1 MKRSGRFFL
10 CASWLGLVVGA
21 LLAYFGFFSSM
32 VAVAQSPN
40 APKTT
45 VALDLIGYNYT
56 NHHIEDYEVNN
67 RNGGIV
73 RVSSPT
79 SGGSGSICCIKLS
92 PGESGAIFVQVRW
105 QVDGCSYIEKDPI
118 TGNTEVLHHYLYKE
132 AFVKV
137 APPAAGKPNHL
148 ETHFYP
154 DGSVQVQITE
164 EMSLPRVRLSED
176 RFEKPSFPNCI
187 NDQKP
192 E

>member
-1 MKRSGRFFL
+1 MKRGAGFFCVGGL
-10 CASWLGLVVGA
+10 ALALGVLLV
-21 LLAYFGFFSSM
+21 YFGLFSSM

-40 APKTT
+40 TLKTAMT
-45 VALDLIGYNYT
+45 LDMIAYNYT

-79 SGGSGSICCIKLS
+79 SGGSGSVCCINLS

-105 QVDGCSYIEKDPI
+105 QVDGCSYTEKDPI
-118 TGNTEVLHHYLYKE
+118 TGSTEVLHHYLYKE
-132 AFVKV
+132 KFVKV
-137 APPAAGKPNHL
+137 ARPAAGKANHL

-164 EMSLPRVRLSED
+164 EMSLPRLKLSED
-176 RFEKPSFPNCI
+176 RVEKLSFAKCSNE
-187 NDQKP
+187 QKP